1 MLNEKS
7 NSAIRF
13 CKICFNQIKGY
24 SPFSLLLDQT
34 PICSSCLRKLHP
46 DVQTTFKQGVRFTS
60 VYEYRDEIRD
70 LLFLFKACGDYELA
84 PVFLYAQA
92 PIFHLKY
99 HDYYLIPSPSYN
111 EREKRRGF
119 SHVIEMF
126 KVLDLPFLDCLK
138 KTKDVKQADLDYAHR
153 QKISKYIRFKGDTN
167 LSNKKLLFVDDV
179 VTSGATALACVSLL
193 KKKHPK
199 TVEVLSMART
209 LLT

>member
-1 MLNEKS
+1 MPNEKS
-7 NSAIRF
+7 NSATRF
-13 CKICFNQIKGY
+13 CKICFNPIKGY
-24 SPFSLLLDQT
+24 SPCSLLLDQV

-46 DVQTTFKQGVRFTS
+46 DVQVTFKQGVRFTS
-60 VYEYRDEIRD
+60 VYDYGDEIRD

-84 PVFLYAQA
+84 PVFLYAQT
-92 PIFHLKY
+92 PIFRLKY
-99 HDYYLIPSPSYN
+99 HDFYLIPSPSYD

-119 SHVIEMF
+119 AHVVEMF
-126 KVLDLPFLDCLK
+126 KVLNLPFLDCLK
-138 KTKDVKQADLDYAHR
+138 KTDDVKQADLDYAHR
-153 QKISKYIRFKGDTN
+153 QKIGKYIRFKGDVD
-167 LSNKKLLFVDDV
+167 LLNKKLLFVDDV